1 MATVSLKHPYAM
13 PLPASTSLPPRV
25 VARKSQDKTQT
36 ATRICEWC
44 DESISEKALKCP
56 LCQKWRKDI
65 VINFQKTKKGLSTLA
80 ALFFCVSSLCF
91 WAYQSGLNSGTGY
104 PWYEK
109 VYEEKKEIKRTGG
122 LNTQVE
128 AVLSMVTEYLPPPFS
143 WQFSTKKFLS
153 SGLGWIVMSLT
164 ITSIWYLNSYIHNL
178 NDLKRKTGLIWL
190 D

>member
-1 MATVSLKHPYAM
+1 MSICKENNIFTVNLKY
-13 PLPASTSLPPRV
+13 S
-25 VARKSQDKTQT
+25 

-44 DESISEKALKCP
+44 DESISEKALKWP

-80 ALFFCVSSLCF
+80 AFFFCVSSFCF
-91 WAYQSGLNSGTGY
+91 WAYQSGLNSDTGY